1 MLSEAELSKIANTLS
16 GLTEEQIRELY
27 EKGLLNMTKEEFE
40 RLLAMVRAQIVIAE
54 EQVGLS
60 ENTLLTEE
68 AESQDTT
75 KQPEAMWNFL
85 GAFLL
90 GAAVM
95 FLIREVMEAN
105 RKVKKTSK

>member
-1 MLSEAELSKIANTLS
+1 
-16 GLTEEQIRELY
+16 
-27 EKGLLNMTKEEFE
+27 MTKEEFE

-68 AESQDTT
+68 AENQDTT
-75 KQPEAMWNFL
+75 KQSEAMWNFL
-85 GAFLL
+85 WTFLL